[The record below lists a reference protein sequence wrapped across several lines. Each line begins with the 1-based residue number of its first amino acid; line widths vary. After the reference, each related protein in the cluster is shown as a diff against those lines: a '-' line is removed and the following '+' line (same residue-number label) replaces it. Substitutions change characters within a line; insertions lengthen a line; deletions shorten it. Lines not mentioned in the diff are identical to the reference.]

1 MGVQSVSLARLS
13 LETYLIREQ
22 PILWRVIQAVER
34 VAAGVLLIIALPGLL
49 ITALIVRVLS
59 GRPPLIAHRRVGY
72 RGRDVWVL
80 KLRTMWPSNSGPLR
94 GSPFMER
101 IETDSVAHIKSRID
115 PRVTSRFALFCRK
128 YSIDELPQLWQVVT
142 GEMALVG
149 PRPVTA
155 TEIEAHYGSSAA
167 QLLSVKPGITGLW
180 QVKGRN
186 RLRRLQRKRLDLFM
200 IRRWSVSLY
209 LLILLVTLPRVLTGK
224 DAW

>member
-1 MGVQSVSLARLS
+1 MGVQSVSLASLS
-13 LETYLIREQ
+13 LETNLIREQ
-22 PILWRVIQAVER
+22 PIFWRVIQAVER
-34 VAAGVLLIIALPGLL
+34 IAASVLLIIALPGLL
-49 ITALIVRVLS
+49 VTALVIIILS
-59 GRPPLIAHRRVGY
+59 GRSPVIAHRRVGY
-72 RGRDVWVL
+72 KGRDIWVL
-80 KLRTMWPSNSGPLR
+80 KLRTMWPCNPEPVR
-94 GSPFMER
+94 GSRFVER
-101 IETDSVAHIKSRID
+101 IETDSIPHIKSRID

-155 TEIEAHYGSSAA
+155 TEIEAHYGSSAG

-180 QVKGRN
+180 QVKGRS

-200 IRRWSVSLY
+200 IRRWSAALY
-209 LLILLVTLPRVLTGK
+209 LLILLATLPRVLTGK